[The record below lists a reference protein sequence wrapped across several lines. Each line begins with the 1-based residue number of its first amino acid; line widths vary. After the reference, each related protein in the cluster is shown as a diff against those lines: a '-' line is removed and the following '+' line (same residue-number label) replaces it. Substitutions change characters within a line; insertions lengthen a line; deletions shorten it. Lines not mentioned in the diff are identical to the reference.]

1 MNSNEAI
8 KNNIFGLFSDD
19 ENYQLATIEI
29 KDSVDKLVEVI
40 NKFKEVGAKDT
51 ESRESIINYLTK
63 ELYK

>member
-1 MNSNEAI
+1 MKNQKAI
-8 KNNIFGLFSDD
+8 KNNIFNLYSNED
-19 ENYQLATIEI
+19 YSTATIEI
-29 KDSVDKLVEVI
+29 KDSIDKLVEVI

>member
-1 MNSNEAI
+1 MQNNKAI
-8 KNNIFGLFSDD
+8 KNNIFNLYSNN
-19 ENYQLATIEI
+19 ENYSTATIEI
-29 KDSVDKLVEVI
+29 KDAVDKLVEVI